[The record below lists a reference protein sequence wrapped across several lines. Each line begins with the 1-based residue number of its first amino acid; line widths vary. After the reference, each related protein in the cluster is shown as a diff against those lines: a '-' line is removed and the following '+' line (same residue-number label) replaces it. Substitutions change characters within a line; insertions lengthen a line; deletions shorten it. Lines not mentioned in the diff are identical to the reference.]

1 MALAM
6 EAPGR
11 VDGNSRTP
19 LFFTFSPGM
28 VVVYGRKRG
37 RKHGVVLVA
46 DEDYHAFARQPVQQF
61 RRRDVVSTSNH
72 IGGNRAVRRKS
83 LRRHHLR
90 GL

>member
-1 MALAM
+1 M

-11 VDGNSRTP
+11 VDGNGRTP

-46 DEDYHAFARQPVQQF
+46 DEDYHAFARQPCVLLSMIQSQK
-61 RRRDVVSTSNH
+61 
-72 IGGNRAVRRKS
+72 G
-83 LRRHHLR
+83 
-90 GL
+90 